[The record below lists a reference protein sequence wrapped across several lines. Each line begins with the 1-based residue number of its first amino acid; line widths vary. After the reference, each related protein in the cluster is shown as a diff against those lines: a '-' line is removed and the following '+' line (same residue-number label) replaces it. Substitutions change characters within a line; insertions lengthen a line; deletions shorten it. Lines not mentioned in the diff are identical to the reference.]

1 MSWIHGRGA
10 LPGLLLLLGV
20 IGCGDTT
27 AGTGDR
33 GRVVYEL
40 DTHYLSKSSS
50 LKEVDILTGYAQTIR
65 TRLTQEGARAVES
78 PATLTHRVKPSQG
91 VELEVVEDGYDVQDV
106 RIRVSV
112 PGDYSLET
120 RQGGALFDRISLQF
134 DKPESLEVITWV
146 RRSMDSAFGQVG
158 SEGRIQVDEGTQV
171 TVIPVPKGAEGKRIL
186 GDFEAE
192 ITGSPSWAVVAAR
205 NIMGVYEQ
213 WVWSSGEPVNLVFI
227 EPGEVEVKVR
237 DAVNDVERTLLF
249 TVAESE
255 RRPASP

>member
-1 MSWIHGRGA
+1 MRRIYARGA
-10 LPGLLLLLGV
+10 LPGFLVLLGLM
-20 IGCGDTT
+20 GCGDTT

-40 DTHYLSKSSS
+40 DTHYLSKSST
-50 LKEVDILTGYAQTIR
+50 LKKVEILTGYAQTIR
-65 TRLTQEGARAVES
+65 TRLTQEGAKAVES
-78 PATLTHRVKPSQG
+78 PDSLTHRVKPSTG
-91 VELEVVEDGYDVQDV
+91 VDLELVEDGFDVQDV
-106 RIRVSV
+106 RITVSV
-112 PGDYSLET
+112 PGAYSLET
-120 RQGGALFDRISLQF
+120 RQDGALFDRISLQF
-134 DKPESLEVITWV
+134 GRPESLEVITWV

-158 SEGRIQVDEGTQV
+158 SEGRIQVDEGSQV
-171 TVIPVPKGAEGKRIL
+171 TVIPVPKNAEGERIL

-192 ITGSPSWAVVAAR
+192 VTGSPSWGVVAAR

-237 DAVNDVERTLLF
+237 DTVNSVERTLLF

-255 RRPASP
+255 RRPATP